1 MVCISFRFDLHFYPD
16 VPHYLFSSSLNNKDW
31 ENIPLQV
38 RSYTRVGLD
47 REELQRKVV
56 KSVFEL
62 SSRIEDWNRG
72 LEKIKTVLKHHI
84 DIQSYGAI

>member
-1 MVCISFRFDLHFYPD
+1 MLDRKLTLAY
-16 VPHYLFSSSLNNKDW
+16 FSSSLNNKDW

-56 KSVFEL
+56 KSV
-62 SSRIEDWNRG
+62 G
-72 LEKIKTVLKHHI
+72 L
-84 DIQSYGAI
+84 

>member
-1 MVCISFRFDLHFYPD
+1 MLDRKLTLAY
-16 VPHYLFSSSLNNKDW
+16 FSSSLNNKDW

-56 KSVFEL
+56 KSVGL
-62 SSRIEDWNRG
+62 WAKIAYRG
-72 LEKIKTVLKHHI
+72 LEPRSRKN
-84 DIQSYGAI
+84 